1 MSFTRFHDDPA
12 RIQKSLEEIKSQ
24 EQYVFNTPGVGGG
37 PFLPYLS
44 DHHVRLQKWG
54 GNVHQN
60 SINLE
65 SDLKGYTRNLN
76 RDDTIKNNYQ
86 LHSVIAPKVYYPS
99 NQTTFTSES
108 LTTHPAWQY
117 RDLSQ
122 MRPDYLFLDPQEN
135 VCFQFEHNMDTN
147 ILEKDYYN
155 LKTYKKI

>member
-44 DHHVRLQKWG
+44 DPHVRLQKWG

-65 SDLKGYTRNLN
+65 SDLKGYTRIMMIPS
-76 RDDTIKNNYQ
+76 RTIINYIRL
-86 LHSVIAPKVYYPS
+86 LHPRYIIRRMKPLPRL
-99 NQTTFTSES
+99 S
-108 LTTHPAWQY
+108 L
-117 RDLSQ
+117 
-122 MRPDYLFLDPQEN
+122 
-135 VCFQFEHNMDTN
+135 
-147 ILEKDYYN
+147 
-155 LKTYKKI
+155 